1 VHDMLRNGRFYKMLT
16 VLGENT
22 QEALCAAV
30 KSNMKSA
37 AMVDTCYPFLR
48 QCEKL
53 EHIHCDSGWE
63 FIAASL
69 QYWLRNYEWVP
80 PHRAVN

>member
-1 VHDMLRNGRFYKMLT
+1 MLRNRRFYKMLT
-16 VLGENT
+16 VLDEYT

-30 KSNMKSA
+30 KSNMNSA
-37 AMVDTCYPFLR
+37 AMVNTCYPFLR
-48 QCEKL
+48 QCEKP

-69 QYWLRNYEWVP
+69 QYWLRKSERVP
-80 PHRAVN
+80 PHRALN